1 LIDSTKPGKVVFS
14 TKPFA
19 RRSDMPINQLY
30 DTWQQRIRQLRP
42 NQRITQVRSFVWLVI
57 GIHQSR
63 SVHLSKVA
71 GKIPGKARLLS
82 VTRRMGRL
90 LDNPAIR
97 VREWYE
103 PIARRWMEEQLRRI
117 GEIRLIVDGTK
128 IGFGHQLLIVTKA
141 YRKRAIPIA
150 WTWVK
155 SSRGH
160 SSSHKQ
166 KALLAYVHGLIPK
179 AAGVFLV
186 GDCEFGSIAIMRQ
199 LDAWG
204 WFYALRQKSDTHV
217 WLDEG
222 MDWKDFG
229 SFVHQPGVSIWL
241 GKGYLTEKEIYPVH
255 LLAHWKVGE
264 KEPWLLATNL
274 PDRTLTLRFYKR
286 RAWIEEMFGDMKR
299 HGFDIESTHLR
310 HFLRLSR
317 LTLAVVL
324 LYVWFVSEGTKTIHV
339 GLRHLVDRNDRRDL
353 CIFQIGLRFID
364 RCLINSLSFRIR
376 FCSYR

>member
-1 LIDSTKPGKVVFS
+1 V
-14 TKPFA
+14 
-19 RRSDMPINQLY
+19 Y
-30 DTWQQRIRQLRP
+30 
-42 NQRITQVRSFVWLVI
+42 
-57 GIHQSR
+57 
-63 SVHLSKVA
+63 
-71 GKIPGKARLLS
+71 
-82 VTRRMGRL
+82 
-90 LDNPAIR
+90 
-97 VREWYE
+97 
-103 PIARRWMEEQLRRI
+103 
-117 GEIRLIVDGTK
+117 
-128 IGFGHQLLIVTKA
+128 
-141 YRKRAIPIA
+141 
-150 WTWVK
+150 
-155 SSRGH
+155 
-160 SSSHKQ
+160 
-166 KALLAYVHGLIPK
+166 GLIPK
-179 AAGVFLV
+179 AAGVILV
-186 GDCEFGSIAIMRQ
+186 GDCEFGSIAVMRQ

-217 WLDEG
+217 WLDESS
-222 MDWKDFG
+222 DWKDFG
-229 SFVHQPGVSIWL
+229 RFAHQPGTSIWL

-339 GLRHLVDRNDRRDL
+339 GRRHLVDRNDRRDL

-364 RCLINSLSFRIR
+364 RCLINSHSFKIR
-376 FCSYR
+376 FCTYR